1 MPFVVNAFLSLA
13 QATPAVG
20 KANLILP
27 DLSSVT
33 MLGLD
38 GRTLLMCGLLVC
50 AAGLGFGLW
59 AYRGLRDLPVH
70 ASMLEVSELIYET
83 CKTYLGTQGT
93 FLVVLELFIGTI
105 IVVYFGMLRE
115 VAAIKVVAIL
125 MSSVLGILG
134 RFDRRLPSRRIHQR
148 TTSGSTRPRKP
159 PSRIPKKSL
168 KFARRTHS
176 TG

>member
-1 MPFVVNAFLSLA
+1 
-13 QATPAVG
+13 
-20 KANLILP
+20 
-27 DLSSVT
+27 

-38 GRTLLMCGLLVC
+38 GLTLLMRGLLLC
-50 AAGLGFGLW
+50 AAGLGLGLW

-115 VAAIKVVAIL
+115 MAAIKVVAIL

-134 RFDRRLPSRRIHQR
+134 SFDRRLPSRRIHQGQHPAR
-148 TTSGSTRPRKP
+148 HDRENLHREFQE
-159 PSRIPKKSL
+159 SR
-168 KFARRTHS
+168 
-176 TG
+176 